1 MTKKKI
7 PDKLQVWIDARKK
20 YHLSHAQVQMARELG
35 MNPKSF
41 GKLANHRQ
49 EKWKLPLPQF
59 IEELYFK
66 RFGRTQPEQVTSIEQ
81 VAEAIHRK
89 NEEKKQIRQQ
99 KRALESQAKSTNEND
114 IANEGHSK
122 PQADIASD

>member
-7 PDKLQVWIDARKK
+7 PDKFQIWIDARKK
-20 YHLSHAQVQMARELG
+20 YHLSHAQIQMARELG

-41 GKLANHRQ
+41 GKLANQRQ

-66 RFGRTQPEQVTSIEQ
+66 RFGNAKPEQVTSIEDK
-81 VAEAIHRK
+81 VREIRRK
-89 NEEKKQIRQQ
+89 EGERKQK
-99 KRALESQAKSTNEND
+99 KRAKQESEIQQSSGELQ
-114 IANEGHSK
+114 IG
-122 PQADIASD
+122 SDSRQTARVEDL